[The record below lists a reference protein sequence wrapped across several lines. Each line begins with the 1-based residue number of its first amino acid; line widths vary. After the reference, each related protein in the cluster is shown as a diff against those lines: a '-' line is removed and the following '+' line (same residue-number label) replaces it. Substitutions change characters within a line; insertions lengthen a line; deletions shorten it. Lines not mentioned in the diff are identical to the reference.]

1 MSYKIEFHSKWSD
14 FDANQHM
21 RHSAYNDY
29 AAEARLRF
37 LTENGFSVDIMKKK
51 NVGPVIFT
59 EYTVFRREIGLG
71 EDLYVELFLEA
82 ASKQAE
88 RFKIMHHIYKADGV
102 LSATISVYL
111 AWIDLTKRKLTVP
124 PKEILETLKHIEK
137 LPGFEEIIIKE
148 KS

>member
-37 LTENGFSVDIMKKK
+37 LKDHGFSVDVMKKN

-59 EYTVFRREIGLG
+59 ENTVFRREIGLG

-82 ASKQAE
+82 ASKKAE
-88 RFKIMHHIYKADGV
+88 RFKDDRIRY
-102 LSATISVYL
+102 
-111 AWIDLTKRKLTVP
+111 
-124 PKEILETLKHIEK
+124 
-137 LPGFEEIIIKE
+137 
-148 KS
+148 